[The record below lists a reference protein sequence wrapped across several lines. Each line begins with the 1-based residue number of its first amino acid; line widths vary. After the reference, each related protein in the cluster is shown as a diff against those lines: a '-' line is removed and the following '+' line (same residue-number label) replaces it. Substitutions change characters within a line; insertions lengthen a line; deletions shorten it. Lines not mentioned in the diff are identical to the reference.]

1 MEEEGRESLTITADD
16 LSFNKETFE
25 SVVVVMLAA
34 TAADQ
39 VANLAELSYAREKA
53 VEADKRGREEMA
65 RLQRRQQEQRAAER
79 QLQQQQQQ
87 QQQQQDGEG
96 TEMRNLG
103 ASPSSQSN
111 TSERVHGEL
120 T

>member
-1 MEEEGRESLTITADD
+1 MVHGGQLLRARHQRSLPA
-16 LSFNKETFE
+16 LEAAAVAKRRH
-25 SVVVVMLAA
+25 A
-34 TAADQ
+34 TALDQ
-39 VANLAELSYAREKA
+39 AANLAELTYAREKA

-87 QQQQQDGEG
+87 QQDGDG

>member
-1 MEEEGRESLTITADD
+1 MA
-16 LSFNKETFE
+16 
-25 SVVVVMLAA
+25 VVVHGGQLLRARHQRSLPALEAAAVAKRRHA
-34 TAADQ
+34 TALDQ
-39 VANLAELSYAREKA
+39 AANLAELTYAREKA

-87 QQQQQDGEG
+87 QQDGDG

>member
-1 MEEEGRESLTITADD
+1 MAHGGQLLRARHQRSLPA
-16 LSFNKETFE
+16 LEAAAVAKRRH
-25 SVVVVMLAA
+25 A
-34 TAADQ
+34 TALDQ
-39 VANLAELSYAREKA
+39 AANLAELTYAREKA

-87 QQQQQDGEG
+87 QQDGEG